1 MTLQERID
9 QYEKQ
14 NYNKFYWWRRFKSR
28 DTLHKYQPLEAK
40 IKNGDYETSDY
51 HWWILWENELEKK
64 AISEISEPDRQHETR
79 CLFGERRRRLMNDF
93 EKDEAKIL
101 EAMYKDFK
109 VELRMSQEEVE
120 TEMLDF
126 EGTLAEFYYYIRNKK
141 QIKRQHDNYPVN
153 IIRSNDVISITNN
166 TVCFE
171 NAKANTESVN

>member
-1 MTLQERID
+1 MLQERMK
-9 QYEKQ
+9 QYTPIS
-14 NYNKFYWWRRFKSR
+14 YNQWYWWRRFKSR
-28 DTLHKYQPLEAK
+28 DTLHKYQPLVAK
-40 IKNGDYETSDY
+40 IKNGDFEVSDY
-51 HWWILWENELEKK
+51 HWWALWENELEKK

-141 QIKRQHDNYPVN
+141 NIKRQHDNYPVN
-153 IIRSNDVISITNN
+153 IINRNNTISIVGHNSYSQ
-166 TVCFE
+166 
-171 NAKANTESVN
+171 NTERVN

>member
-28 DTLHKYQPLEAK
+28 DMLHKYQPLEAK

-79 CLFGERRRRLMNDF
+79 CLFGERRRRLMADF

-120 TEMLDF
+120 IEMLDF

-141 QIKRQHDNYPVN
+141 NIKRQYDNYPVN

-166 TVCFE
+166 TVCFK